1 MSLCSGCYVTALFHA
16 SCSKKDSTI
25 YFHRF
30 DGAGFSF
37 QGTKDVLSSI
47 ASDAAV
53 EDGECINAVE
63 LFWTPSDREEILFAP
78 DMYLDFPEMITL

>member
-1 MSLCSGCYVTALFHA
+1 MAHHPFLPN
-16 SCSKKDSTI
+16 
-25 YFHRF
+25 RF

-47 ASDAAV
+47 ASDAMV

-63 LFWTPSDREEILFAP
+63 LFWTPSDRDEVLLAP
-78 DMYLDFPEMITL
+78 DMFLDFPELIDL